1 MGRGSVAGSYLAEEM
16 RGTEKRWDTKINVCQ
31 VAELTHRL
39 AHLAKYKGHL
49 RGIPQINLIKNCV
62 YHSVLEKCTGKGRR
76 RRKPGVKYQN

>member
-1 MGRGSVAGSYLAEEM
+1 MGRGSVAGSYLAAEM
-16 RGTEKRWDTKINVCQ
+16 DWQNNGIQGTDDCPVS
-31 VAELTHRL
+31 ELTHRL

-62 YHSVLEKCTGKGRR
+62 CHSVLEKCTGIGRR